1 MEVTVFVW
9 WKASLPHFRSALL
22 ASFIWLTFFH
32 NANCFILFCKF
43 LYLIL
48 CHIRQVKLNITPKS
62 ISLKAREKLFWN
74 TKRYITILPFCLWTL
89 IRVGFYPKH
98 FLIYNKLTFLVYI
111 NLFFLLTIFTFLRR
125 IASYTQAKTIPSCLV
140 FASWAP
146 VPWSLGG
153 TGSGNHAGVG
163 YHYVEGWCLGKS
175 TT

>member
-1 MEVTVFVW
+1 M
-9 WKASLPHFRSALL
+9 ASLPHFRSALL

-74 TKRYITILPFCLWTL
+74 TERYITILPFCLWTS

-98 FLIYNKLTFLVYI
+98 FLIYNKLTFFSVYKFV
-111 NLFFLLTIFTFLRR
+111 FFELTILFCEETHRTLEQRPSQAAWFLPL
-125 IASYTQAKTIPSCLV
+125 APLCLEAWEAQEVETAQAWVI
-140 FASWAP
+140 
-146 VPWSLGG
+146 
-153 TGSGNHAGVG
+153 
-163 YHYVEGWCLGKS
+163 